1 MKNKT
6 LLSTY
11 ELVLFSA
18 LTALLFLL
26 DIVLEVA
33 MNVELVS
40 MLVATYTLVF
50 RKKALIILYLYVAL
64 YLLLFGFGVYN
75 LAYLYIWLVLW
86 GVFMLLPTKGNRAF
100 CTLLYALVSALFG
113 FAFGA
118 LYMPA
123 WAVAF
128 NLDAKGILAWW
139 IAGLPADIIH
149 AAGNFAFGFLILPL
163 SEILFS
169 LKKRVQLP

>member
-1 MKNKT
+1 MKDKAR
-6 LLSTY
+6 LSTR
-11 ELVLFSA
+11 EMVLFSA

-75 LAYLYIWLVLW
+75 LAYLYIWLVIW
-86 GVFMLLPTKGNRAF
+86 GVFMLLPKKGNRVF
-100 CTLLYALVSALFG
+100 LMVLYAFASALYG

-118 LYMPA
+118 LYIPA

-128 NLDAKGILAWW
+128 DLDAKGILAWW
-139 IAGLPADIIH
+139 IAGVPADAIH
-149 AAGNFAFGFLILPL
+149 AVGNFAFGFLILPL
-163 SEILFS
+163 SELLIS
-169 LKKRVQLP
+169 LKKRAQLP

>member
-6 LLSTY
+6 FLSTY

-86 GVFMLLPTKGNRAF
+86 GVFMLL
-100 CTLLYALVSALFG
+100 LL
-113 FAFGA
+113 
-118 LYMPA
+118 
-123 WAVAF
+123 
-128 NLDAKGILAWW
+128 
-139 IAGLPADIIH
+139 GLEL
-149 AAGNFAFGFLILPL
+149 N
-163 SEILFS
+163 
-169 LKKRVQLP
+169 

>member
-100 CTLLYALVSALFG
+100 CTLLYALVSALYG

-139 IAGLPADIIH
+139 IAGVPADIIH

-169 LKKRVQLP
+169 LKKRVRLP

>member
-1 MKNKT
+1 MKDKAR
-6 LLSTY
+6 LSTR
-11 ELVLFSA
+11 EMVLFSA

-100 CTLLYALVSALFG
+100 CTLLYALVSALYG

-163 SEILFS
+163 SEILIS

>member
-6 LLSTY
+6 FLSTY

-64 YLLLFGFGVYN
+64 YLILFGFGVYN

-86 GVFMLLPTKGNRAF
+86 GAFMLLPTKGHRAF
-100 CTLLYALVSALFG
+100 RTVLYALVSALFG

-128 NLDAKGILAWW
+128 SLDAKGILAWW
-139 IAGLPADIIH
+139 IAGVPADIIH